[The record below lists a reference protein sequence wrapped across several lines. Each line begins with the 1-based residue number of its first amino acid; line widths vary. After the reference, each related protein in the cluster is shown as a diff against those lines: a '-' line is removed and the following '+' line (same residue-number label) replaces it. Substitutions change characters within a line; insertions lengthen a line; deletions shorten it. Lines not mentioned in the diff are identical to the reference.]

1 MSDPSWHISYRGVCI
16 QHAGLYGGQ
25 QQVTPFRNLCVQA
38 KTRLEMEAENL
49 VAIDV
54 EFMHIRVI
62 RTDDKEG
69 REVFQKFQ
77 LPAEVCVLASS
88 GDGRLV
94 HTKIDSLTEARNQHE
109 IFKYEYMLQ
118 HDGGIGLDD
127 IKGMPLLSAVRED
140 IAQAVQGRLV
150 VGHNLAKDLVSLGIT
165 EKHIPMKYRRDTM
178 RYPALQNDKGHGRSL
193 AELSLVKLGRE
204 IQQSVPHDPCEDA
217 QATLDLYIKYCH
229 YDESLMEYD
238 DLVEY
243 YMSQMLQNTID

>member
-1 MSDPSWHISYRGVCI
+1 MSDPMGHLSYRGVCI
-16 QHAGLYGGQ
+16 QHAALLTSG
-25 QQVTPFRNLCVQA
+25 RNMCVRA
-38 KTRLEMEAENL
+38 KTRLEVEADNL

-54 EFMHIRVI
+54 EFMHVRVI
-62 RTDDKEG
+62 RTDGDEEG
-69 REVFQKFQ
+69 REVVQKFQ

-88 GDGRLV
+88 GDAKLV
-94 HTKIDSLTEARNQHE
+94 HTKIDSLTEAKKQHE
-109 IFKYEYMLQ
+109 IFQYEYILE

-127 IKGMPLLSAVRED
+127 IKGMPLLSAVREEV
-140 IAQAVQGRLV
+140 ALAVQGRLV

-165 EKHIPMKYRRDTM
+165 EKHIPIKYRRDTM

-243 YMSQMLQNTID
+243 YMSQMLQNTTSD